1 MLKSLKN
8 SKALSP
14 VIAAIILIAVV
25 VAVSIA
31 ATTWM
36 GSISFSFMEID
47 ELTVISHT
55 WASDN
60 TYIDLLLNKL
70 ATTIL
75 FTQKGEDAG
84 VISPANR
91 FTPQGSWVAHSRLG
105 SQNLLRL
112 LLLCFR
118 ISRKGILGPFS
129 VTFTHPLYTLFSSF
143 RTKLQSSFLR
153 DHKLD
158 ISQELRCPRVRDRSF
173 CTST

>member
-8 SKALSP
+8 GKALSP

-60 TYIDLLLNKL
+60 TYIDLLLNNLGTTKITL
-70 ATTIL
+70 SDVKVNGETAT
-75 FTQKGEDAG
+75 
-84 VISPANR
+84 
-91 FTPQGSWVAHSRLG
+91 
-105 SQNLLRL
+105 
-112 LLLCFR
+112 
-118 ISRKGILGPFS
+118 S
-129 VTFTHPLYTLFSSF
+129 VTYPYG
-143 RTKLQSSFLR
+143 
-153 DHKLD
+153 
-158 ISQELRCPRVRDRSF
+158 
-173 CTST
+173 